1 MNVASMFRDII
12 ETPEQR
18 QQRQMLERLNQA
30 QSFMA
35 PRGSVASLLNPLAGA
50 TFMNIAESQDRVK
63 ENLGG
68 MLGLDMRDTSQKVSD
83 ELLGA
88 DLGSSTGMRDLSKA
102 INRYAPAQAIGLLQA
117 ADEREQAEAAA
128 EAAAI
133 KSQNEAYLTQLKTM
147 NELANAASRR
157 KEIENTE
164 SRLLREETQRE
175 SGRNSLMSYVNSSD
189 LTAKEKVNINQLVM
203 AGRYDDSNLDEFM
216 ESVNPEA
223 NIEQV
228 QKGNNLYDHDRNI
241 WLKSPVS
248 EDGTLDVDLS
258 SVQYDASSLFRF
270 EKRKNEILSDDTLDD
285 EQKNIQIATAGQT
298 IIKQRIP
305 GEEWIEVEREDEE
318 GKSFKQYISV
328 PASSQAKLQAR
339 NELRSLNARNRLLAD
354 GADTGLAAIDR
365 IREDI
370 RNADELGDEL
380 VGGFGNVIASYIPGT
395 NEFELGVDLKT
406 INSIL
411 GLTGLQENRE
421 GSATGASGFGQL
433 SNKEMDVLQQRIA
446 ALLQSSN
453 REQFLENLTFV
464 ESFLEAQKNRG
475 SIRLTYDQYIG
486 KDLEPTVPDTL
497 SRKDL

>member
-1 MNVASMFRDII
+1 MAIDIPSLFRDVI

-18 QQRQMLERLNQA
+18 QRRKLSEAVALAPQA
-30 QSFMA
+30 
-35 PRGSVASLLNPLAGA
+35 RGGIASLLNPLAQA
-50 TFMNIAESQDRVK
+50 ASI
-63 ENLGG
+63 NLQQGSEGLGRSVGG

-88 DLGSSTGMRDLSKA
+88 DLSSSTGMRDLSKA

-117 ADEREQAEAAA
+117 ADEREQAEKAA

-133 KSQNEAYLTQLKTM
+133 KSQQESYLTQLKTM
-147 NELANAASRR
+147 NELADAASRR
-157 KEIENTE
+157 EEIENTE

-189 LTAKEKVNINQLVM
+189 LTAEEKVRMNQLVM
-203 AGRYDDSNLDEFM
+203 TGRYDDSNLDEFM

-228 QKGNNLYDHDRNI
+228 QKGNNLYDHDKGI
-241 WLKSPVS
+241 WLKPPVS

-270 EKRKNEILSDDTLDD
+270 EKRKNEILSDDSLSD
-285 EQKNIQIATAGQT
+285 EQKNIQIAAAGQT

-305 GEEWIEVEREDEE
+305 GEEWIEVEREDEK

-339 NELRSLNARNRLLAD
+339 NELRALNSRNRLLAD
-354 GADTGLAAIDR
+354 GAETGLAAIDR

-370 RNADELGDEL
+370 RKADESGDEL
-380 VGGFGNVIASYIPGT
+380 VGGFGNIIASYVPGT

-446 ALLQSSN
+446 ALQQSSN
-453 REQFLENLTFV
+453 REQFLENLAFV

-486 KDLEPTVPDTL
+486 KDPEPTVPETL
-497 SRKDL
+497 SRRDL

>member
-1 MNVASMFRDII
+1 MAINIPSLFRDVI

-18 QQRQMLERLNQA
+18 QRRKLAEQAALIPQARGGFGDLVAPLVQATSLNIQ
-30 QSFMA
+30 Q
-35 PRGSVASLLNPLAGA
+35 GSEGLGRSV
-50 TFMNIAESQDRVK
+50 
-63 ENLGG
+63 GG

-88 DLGSSTGMRDLSKA
+88 DLSSSTGMRDLSKA

-117 ADEREQAEAAA
+117 ADEREQAEKAA

-133 KSQNEAYLTQLKTM
+133 KSQQESYLTQLKTM
-147 NELANAASRR
+147 NELADAASRR

-189 LTAKEKVNINQLVM
+189 LTAEEKVRMNQLVM

-216 ESVNPEA
+216 ESVNPEG

-228 QKGNNLYDHDRNI
+228 QKGNNLYDHDKGI
-241 WLKSPVS
+241 WLKPPVS

-270 EKRKNEILSDDTLDD
+270 EKRKNEILSDDSLSD
-285 EQKNIQIATAGQT
+285 EQKNIQIAAAGQT
-298 IIKQRIP
+298 IIKQRIA

-339 NELRSLNARNRLLAD
+339 NELRALNSRNRLLAD
-354 GADTGLAAIDR
+354 GAETGLAAIDR

-370 RNADELGDEL
+370 RKADESGDEL
-380 VGGFGNVIASYIPGT
+380 VGGFGNIIASYVPGT

-446 ALLQSSN
+446 ALQQSSN
-453 REQFLENLTFV
+453 REQFLENLAFV

-486 KDLEPTVPDTL
+486 KDQEPTVPETL
-497 SRKDL
+497 SRRDL

>member
-1 MNVASMFRDII
+1 MAINIPSLFRDVI

-18 QQRQMLERLNQA
+18 QRRKLAEQAALIPQARGGFGDLVAPLVQATSLNIQ
-30 QSFMA
+30 Q
-35 PRGSVASLLNPLAGA
+35 GSEGLGRSV
-50 TFMNIAESQDRVK
+50 
-63 ENLGG
+63 GG

-83 ELLGA
+83 QLLGA
-88 DLGSSTGMRDLSKA
+88 DLSSSTGMRDLSKA

-117 ADEREQAEAAA
+117 ADEREQAEKAA

-133 KSQNEAYLTQLKTM
+133 KSQQESYLTQLKTM
-147 NELANAASRR
+147 NELADAASRR

-189 LTAKEKVNINQLVM
+189 LTAEEKVRMNQLVM

-216 ESVNPEA
+216 ESVNPEG

-228 QKGNNLYDHDRNI
+228 QKGNNLYDHDKGI
-241 WLKSPVS
+241 WLKPPVS

-270 EKRKNEILSDDTLDD
+270 EKRKNEILSDDSLSD
-285 EQKNIQIATAGQT
+285 EQKNIQIAAAGQT
-298 IIKQRIP
+298 IIKQRIS
-305 GEEWIEVEREDEE
+305 GEEWIEVEREDDE

-339 NELRSLNARNRLLAD
+339 NELRALNSRNRLLAD
-354 GADTGLAAIDR
+354 GAETGLAAIDR

-370 RNADELGDEL
+370 RKADESGDEL
-380 VGGFGNVIASYIPGT
+380 VGGFGNIIASYVPGT

-446 ALLQSSN
+446 ALQQSSN
-453 REQFLENLTFV
+453 REQFLENLAFV

-486 KDLEPTVPDTL
+486 KDQEPTVPETL
-497 SRKDL
+497 SRRDL

>member
-1 MNVASMFRDII
+1 MAINIPSLFRDVI

-18 QQRQMLERLNQA
+18 QRRKLAEQAALIPQARGGFGDLVAPLVQATSLNIQ
-30 QSFMA
+30 Q
-35 PRGSVASLLNPLAGA
+35 GSEGLGRSV
-50 TFMNIAESQDRVK
+50 
-63 ENLGG
+63 GG

-88 DLGSSTGMRDLSKA
+88 DLSSSTGMRDLSKA

-117 ADEREQAEAAA
+117 ADEREQAEKAA

-133 KSQNEAYLTQLKTM
+133 KSQQESYLTQLKTM
-147 NELANAASRR
+147 NELADAASRR

-189 LTAKEKVNINQLVM
+189 LTAEEKVRMNQLVM

-216 ESVNPEA
+216 ESVNPEG

-228 QKGNNLYDHDRNI
+228 QKGNNLYDHDKGI
-241 WLKSPVS
+241 WLKPPVS

-270 EKRKNEILSDDTLDD
+270 EKRKNEILSDDSLSD
-285 EQKNIQIATAGQT
+285 EQKNIQIAAAGQT

-339 NELRSLNARNRLLAD
+339 NELRALNSRNRLLAD
-354 GADTGLAAIDR
+354 GD
-365 IREDI
+365 
-370 RNADELGDEL
+370 
-380 VGGFGNVIASYIPGT
+380 
-395 NEFELGVDLKT
+395 
-406 INSIL
+406 
-411 GLTGLQENRE
+411 
-421 GSATGASGFGQL
+421 
-433 SNKEMDVLQQRIA
+433 
-446 ALLQSSN
+446 
-453 REQFLENLTFV
+453 
-464 ESFLEAQKNRG
+464 
-475 SIRLTYDQYIG
+475 
-486 KDLEPTVPDTL
+486 
-497 SRKDL
+497 